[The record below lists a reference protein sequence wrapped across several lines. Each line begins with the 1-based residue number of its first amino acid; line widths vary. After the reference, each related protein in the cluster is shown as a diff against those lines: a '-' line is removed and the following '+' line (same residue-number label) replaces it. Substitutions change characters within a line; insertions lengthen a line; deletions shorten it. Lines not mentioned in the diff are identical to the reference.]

1 MTDQM
6 IITRLR
12 KVSAALTQD
21 LQEYATQNHIT
32 LDAADEVRR
41 KSCANMCELISEE
54 LEEGL
59 KIEAEHIK
67 KMANKGM
74 VVDLSAKE

>member
-6 IITRLR
+6 IVTRLR
-12 KVSAALTQD
+12 KVSFELRQD
-21 LQEYATQNHIT
+21 IHEYGTENKVS
-32 LDAADEVRR
+32 LDAADEIRR
-41 KSCANMCELISEE
+41 NNCANMCDLIADE
-54 LEEGL
+54 LEDGL
-59 KIEAEHIK
+59 KEAAEHIK